1 MTISRRVFLKGS
13 ATAATIAALPG
24 ALAAS
29 EATAT
34 HEGNSDGNP
43 EGNSESKSSGN
54 VEGSPVGMRFER
66 GPNRVRVMG
75 RNGIQVDF
83 ILDGKWLKGIGAV
96 SFNGKPLRNTT
107 ECIWPEM
114 ATPYGAGVCSLEF
127 QDVHEEAGAIVIS
140 ARPYY
145 RVIHRMEWTEHAMH
159 PLTNTTSW
167 SKEPS
172 SPEGSRFDWI
182 LREVNETYDGV
193 AYSGFSYGFR
203 YQVPGHPIYQIED
216 KATWELGGNIS
227 GNGFIMR
234 GGGEPHARF
243 EQDTT
248 YYSGWDLPGIANP
261 HVFQH
266 KPLYTQMQGFTF
278 QYDASQ
284 VLLTVHDHPS
294 HVRSLFQ
301 RQVGQPMLLHFNQY
315 CFDLTERHTT
325 PTRSILVGER
335 KNRNETALANHY
347 LRVRDSIQAQHRKYY
362 GLKYDR
368 ARPVSHIEAKGLAQM
383 DKFKAVL
390 DQLKQWGINRAFIMP
405 IWRSPDTDINPR
417 FEKDRDRFGV
427 FGNLCCPL
435 ELEIADCYGGW
446 EGLRSVNRHA
456 AALNMETFT
465 WHASH
470 FSSITPL
477 TDKIPDLFCRD
488 VNGQFNRNNYG
499 HVLWA
504 VDQRNPRYQEYL
516 MDAYRK
522 AKDSGLNGIFHD
534 SHFNLATDT
543 INFLH
548 IDYTRT
554 NKPAPAGEFHFPSDV
569 QGQDQILSMHDT
581 ALRLQSRLQ
590 NEYGFFYYVE
600 SEGALGTAWS
610 SPDYAYIRGNEYIYS
625 NMDSYFD
632 EKGCSELGDDV
643 VMAYFRALS
652 VRLTYQVGIEPNL
665 FPEPQSVVGWWRPEA
680 MVKLNMAFARVED
693 QMEEMWVLE
702 DDRGILWKNQVADVL
717 FAYKDFNY
725 TVTGTVEVLDATAN
739 QHRQSKNT
747 FAAKSMG
754 VYLIKP
760 STSA

>member
-1 MTISRRVFLKGS
+1 MTISRRIFLKGG
-13 ATAATIAALPG
+13 ATAATLAALPL
-24 ALAAS
+24 ALSAS
-29 EATAT
+29 EEIATQ
-34 HEGNSDGNP
+34 EGS
-43 EGNSESKSSGN
+43 
-54 VEGSPVGMRFER
+54 VEGLRFRRTANHIE
-66 GPNRVRVMG
+66 VLG
-75 RNGIQVDF
+75 RNGIEVGF
-83 ILDGKWLKGIGAV
+83 ILDGKWLKGIRAV
-96 SFNGKPLRNTT
+96 SLDGKPLRNVN
-107 ECIWPEM
+107 ECIWPEI
-114 ATPYGAGVCSLEF
+114 ATPYGAEVCGLEF
-127 QDVHEEAGAIVIS
+127 QDVRAEAGAIVIS
-140 ARPYY
+140 TRPYY

-182 LREVNETYDGV
+182 LREVNESYDGIPY
-193 AYSGFSYGFR
+193 AGFSYAFHYEG
-203 YQVPGHPIYQIED
+203 PHHPIYQIED
-216 KATWELGGNIS
+216 KATWELGGNIA

-243 EQDTT
+243 EQNTT

-301 RQVGQPMLLHFNQY
+301 RQAGQPALLHFNQY

-325 PTRSILVGER
+325 PAREILVGAR
-335 KNRNETALANHY
+335 KDPSQTTLANHY
-347 LRVRDSIQAQHRKYY
+347 LRVRDFLQDRHRKYY
-362 GLKYDR
+362 GLKYDK
-368 ARPVSHIEAKGLAQM
+368 ARPVSHMEANGLAQM
-383 DKFKAVL
+383 EKFKPVL
-390 DQLKQWGINRAFIMP
+390 DQLKKWGINRAFIMP

-446 EGLRSVNRHA
+446 EGLRAVNQHA

-477 TDKIPDLFCRD
+477 VDKIPDLFCRD

-504 VDQRNPRYQEYL
+504 VNQRSPRYQEYL
-516 MDAYRK
+516 MAAYRK
-522 AKDSGLNGIFHD
+522 AKDCGLNGIFHD

-548 IDYTRT
+548 IDYYQE
-554 NKPAPAGEFHFPSDV
+554 NKPVPPGEFHYPSDV
-569 QGQDQILSMHDT
+569 QGTDQVLSMHDT
-581 ALRLQSRLQ
+581 ALHLQSRLQ

-600 SEGALGTAWS
+600 SEGALGTSWS
-610 SPDYAYIRGNEYIYS
+610 SPDYKYVRGNEYIYS
-625 NMDSYFD
+625 NLDSGFD
-632 EKGCSELGDDV
+632 EGGFAKFDDDL
-643 VMAYFRALS
+643 VMAYFRAMS

-665 FPEPQSVVGWWRPEA
+665 FPAPRSIARWWRPEA
-680 MVKLNMAFARVED
+680 MVPLNMAFARVED
-693 QMEEMWVLE
+693 HMEEMWVLE
-702 DDRGILWKNQVADVL
+702 DDCGIVWKDQGTEVL

-725 TVTGTVEVLDATAN
+725 AIKDAVDVLDAITN
-739 QHRQSKNT
+739 QHHQAENNL
-747 FAAKSMG
+747 AAKRLG
-754 VYLIKP
+754 VYLLKVG
-760 STSA
+760 

>member
-1 MTISRRVFLKGS
+1 VTISRRVFLKGG
-13 ATAATIAALPG
+13 ATAATVAALPS
-24 ALAAS
+24 ALAAA
-29 EATAT
+29 EQTA
-34 HEGNSDGNP
+34 P
-43 EGNSESKSSGN
+43 Q
-54 VEGSPVGMRFER
+54 EGSAEGLRFR
-66 GPNRVRVMG
+66 RIADRIHVTAQ
-75 RNGIQVDF
+75 NGIEVNF
-83 ILDGKWLKGIGAV
+83 LLDGKWLKGIAGV
-96 SFNGKPLRNTT
+96 SLHGKLLRNAS
-107 ECIWPEM
+107 ECVWPEM
-114 ATPYGAGVCSLEF
+114 ATPYGAEVCGFEL
-127 QDVHEEAGAIVIS
+127 QDVRTEAGAIVIS
-140 ARPYY
+140 TRPYY

-167 SKEPS
+167 SKGPS
-172 SPEGSRFDWI
+172 SPEGSLFDWI

-193 AYSGFSYGFR
+193 PYAGFSYAFR
-203 YQVPGHPIYQIED
+203 YSGPQHPIYQIED
-216 KATWELGGNIS
+216 KATWELGGDIA

-234 GGGEPHARF
+234 GGGEPHVRF
-243 EQDTT
+243 DQKNT

-278 QYDASQ
+278 QYDDSH

-301 RQVGQPMLLHFNQY
+301 RQAGQAMLLHFNQY

-325 PTRSILVGER
+325 PAR
-335 KNRNETALANHY
+335 KIMAGARKDQSETTLANHY
-347 LRVRDSIQAQHRKYY
+347 LRVRDLLQEQHRKYY
-362 GLKYDR
+362 GLKYDK
-368 ARPVSHIEAKGLAQM
+368 ARPVSHMEARGLAQM
-383 DKFKAVL
+383 EKFKPVL

-417 FEKDRDRFGV
+417 FEKDRDRFGI

-446 EGLRSVNRHA
+446 EGLRNVTRHA
-456 AALNMETFT
+456 ASLNIETFT

-477 TDKIPDLFCRD
+477 LDKIPDLFCRD

-504 VDQRNPRYQEYL
+504 VNQRSPRYQEYL
-516 MDAYRK
+516 MAAYRK
-522 AKDSGLNGIFHD
+522 AKDCGLNGIFHD

-548 IDYTRT
+548 LDYY
-554 NKPAPAGEFHFPSDV
+554 NEGKPVPRAEFHFPSDV

-581 ALRLQSRLQ
+581 ALHLQSRLQ

-600 SEGALGTAWS
+600 SEGAMGTSWS
-610 SPDYAYIRGNEYIYS
+610 TPEYADIRGNEYIYS
-625 NMDSYFD
+625 NLDSGFD
-632 EKGCSELGDDV
+632 AHGFAKSGDDV

-665 FPEPQSVVGWWRPEA
+665 FPAAGSIAPWWQPVA
-680 MVKLNMAFARVED
+680 MVPLNMAFARVED
-693 QMEEMWVLE
+693 HMEEMWVL
-702 DDRGILWKNQVADVL
+702 DRSNGILWKGPGTEVL
-717 FAYKDFNY
+717 FAYKDFDYPVN
-725 TVTGTVEVLDATAN
+725 GAAEVLNAIT
-739 QHRQSKNT
+739 NT
-747 FAAKSMG
+747 TYKAGNELAAKAMG
-754 VYLIKP
+754 IYLLKLG
-760 STSA
+760 